1 MLRALRTLVG
11 ADKGLQ
17 GTTAAIVAAELR
29 EAPAVVV
36 AKVEMP
42 GEMAVGSV
50 VTVVMGEVPVGWVSG
65 RSALA
70 LRPG

>member
-42 GEMAVGSV
+42 GAEG
-50 VTVVMGEVPVGWVSG
+50 VSG
-65 RSALA
+65 PSALA